1 MRSKIFDF
9 ATIILLFGCVSCSNN
24 ASLEEYKEISVIPVP
39 QEMTVAQDCFT
50 LTYNSSIGLDISNEE
65 LRGVAEYLNE
75 KIAQATGFQLTR
87 LKGVK
92 WSSFRIQALNIKR

>member
-1 MRSKIFDF
+1 M
-9 ATIILLFGCVSCSNN
+9 
-24 ASLEEYKEISVIPVP
+24 
-39 QEMTVAQDCFT
+39 AQDCFT

>member
-9 ATIILLFGCVSCSNN
+9 ATIILLFTCVSCSNN
-24 ASLEEYKEISVIPVP
+24 ASLEEYKEIRVIPVP
-39 QEMTVAQDCFT
+39 QDCFT

-75 KIAQATGFQLTR
+75 KIAPATGF
-87 LKGVK
+87 
-92 WSSFRIQALNIKR
+92 